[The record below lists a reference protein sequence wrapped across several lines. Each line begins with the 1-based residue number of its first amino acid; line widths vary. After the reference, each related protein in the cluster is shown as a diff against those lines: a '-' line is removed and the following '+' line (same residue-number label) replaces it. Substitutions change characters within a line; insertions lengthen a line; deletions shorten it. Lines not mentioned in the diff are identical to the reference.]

1 MASTQGRHAIKGNLA
16 VSGNA
21 TFEKGARIP
30 YLEIVDRKS
39 RFSSGGTFNSG
50 AWRERDL
57 TDVNFNEIGAVVSLA
72 AVAGDGGD
80 ITLTKGVYYCE
91 IECPAFSVNEHVARL
106 ADITDNPG
114 DGADV
119 LVIGTSEFALDESP
133 ARAQTRSKISG
144 RFQINATRT
153 LSIQHRCS
161 SSQSIDGF
169 GSAAEFYLTDN
180 IYTTVKMWKIRDDS

>member
-1 MASTQGRHAIKGNLA
+1 MASTRGNHAVKGQLA

-30 YLEIVDRKS
+30 YLELVDRKS
-39 RFSSGGTFNSG
+39 RFSSGGTFTQG
-50 AWRERDL
+50 AWRTRDL
-57 TDVNFNEIGAVVSLA
+57 TDLNFNEVGASVSLSPS
-72 AVAGDGGD
+72 AGSGAS
-80 ITLTKGVYYCE
+80 ITLTRGVYYCE

-106 ADITDNPG
+106 ADVTVNPG

-144 RFQINATRT
+144 RFQITGTRT
-153 LSIQHRCS
+153 LTIQHRCS
-161 SSQSIDGF
+161 STQLVDGF

-180 IYTTVKMWKIRDDS
+180 IYTVAKFWKIRDDS

>member
-1 MASTQGRHAIKGNLA
+1 MASTRGSHAIKGNLA

-39 RFSSGGTFNSG
+39 RFSSGGTFLAN

-57 TDVNFNEIGAVVSLA
+57 TDVNFNEVGAVVDLA
-72 AVAGDGGD
+72 ASAGDGGT
-80 ITLTKGVYYCE
+80 ITLTRGVYYCE

-106 ADITDNPG
+106 ADITVNPG

-144 RFQINATRT
+144 RFQITGTRV

-161 SSQSIDGF
+161 STQAVDGF

-180 IYTTVKMWKIRDDS
+180 IYTLAKFWKIRDDS